1 VGTWGVEPFDSDTVL
16 DFLDGLGALTA
27 GGRLELVVRTLESV
41 LVNSRPE
48 SSETLPEEVIS
59 AAAVIA
65 ASLPSGED
73 FSWNE
78 EVPGI
83 TEWLPKPVSLQVR
96 TLAIDA
102 LEAAL
107 PVGGWWWRS
116 WVDDAERAQAKAALD
131 EVKRALRAG

>member
-1 VGTWGVEPFDSDTVL
+1 VGTWGVEPFDSDTAL

-27 GGRLELVVRTLESV
+27 AARLELVVGTLESV
-41 LVNSRPE
+41 LASAQPE
-48 SSETLPEEVIS
+48 SAETLPEEVIC

-65 ASLPSGED
+65 ANLPSGEG

-78 EVPGI
+78 EAPRV
-83 TEWLPKPVSLQVR
+83 TEWLPKPVPLQVR

-102 LEAAL
+102 LEAVL

-116 WVDDAERAQAKAALD
+116 WVDDAERAQAKDALD
-131 EVKRALRAG
+131 DVKRALREG

>member
-1 VGTWGVEPFDSDTVL
+1 MGTWGVEPFDSDTAL

-41 LVNSRPE
+41 LVNSRSE

-65 ASLPSGED
+65 ASLPSGEE

-131 EVKRALRAG
+131 EVKRALREG

>member
-1 VGTWGVEPFDSDTVL
+1 MGTWGVEPFDSDTAL

-27 GGRLELVVRTLESV
+27 AGRLELVVRTLESV
-41 LVNSRPE
+41 LASAQPE

-65 ASLPSGED
+65 ANLSSGED

-78 EVPGI
+78 EAPGI
-83 TEWLPKPVSLQVR
+83 TEWLPNPVSLQVR

-107 PVGGWWWRS
+107 PVDGWWWRS
-116 WVDDAERAQAKAALD
+116 WVDDAERVQAKAALD
-131 EVKRALRAG
+131 EVKRALREG